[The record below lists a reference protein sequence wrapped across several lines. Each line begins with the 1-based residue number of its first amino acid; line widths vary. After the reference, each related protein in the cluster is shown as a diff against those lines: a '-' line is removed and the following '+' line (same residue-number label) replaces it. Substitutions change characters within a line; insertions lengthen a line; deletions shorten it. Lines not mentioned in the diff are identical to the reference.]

1 MNKRKVRITN
11 TGYLPNSPDRYNPM
25 NIIPSNQITMHTVPF
40 PIMGIDN
47 LGNRQMMM
55 PGMDYTFPGQY
66 VTEIPL
72 GKYQKGKQVPRVISD
87 PEEFKIANQAYQDSL
102 TVYNG
107 PAIAAKNAKYIDDL
121 INAGRFNEAR
131 EILTTRGF
139 VPRNVHDAFDRLED
153 LNKEELEPIRGSWY
167 GWGLPLSDPNAPVYK
182 KPTQPVVFEPPLERI
197 ESKPLTKLPVTVPQ
211 LRSIDTRIG
220 LGKGR
225 FDSQSIGQLNY
236 GNRTGQQPNY
246 KAVWDNTNK
255 KWTMQE
261 IEPEEQNYYNEKN
274 KIKKQYGG
282 LTKYQKKGQVPR
294 YIDDKD
300 EFLKAFAAY
309 QDSTILNQA
318 MVMQNRLMNKN
329 APSNQYTAARKSI
342 KNAPPISDFSVKNL
356 KNNRIPRVVP
366 GLESYGPMA
375 KDFINEKDMFTDN
388 YFVTKEDR
396 DLIKYYK
403 SLGLTDDN
411 IMYHT
416 SADVVH
422 PKIRPVGVYWD
433 GRAWS
438 PRYAAPK
445 TIPVWTGDPNFDPNI
460 GLGIVDDETLNRI
473 EPLPLKRLPVTV
485 PSLKN
490 IDTNIGLGKTFR
502 KSQNIGQ
509 LNYGNRTG
517 QQPNYEAVW
526 DNVNKKYVMRAV
538 ESEEKDYYNEKNKI
552 QKQYGGLVK
561 YQDKGQVDLNTY
573 PNQVLTY
580 KDNPEWFDNR
590 AMYSG
595 DDRYDAQIRK
605 LVYEGKGG
613 YNPHTRTLHFLKP
626 DQQTEVDQTTK
637 TLSKDK
643 RTWDQQDKKIV
654 GKIKKDVTK
663 MTPEKARQYIIDNQK
678 DFVQKSALATGVL
691 AAPFA
696 APAVIGSLEAPMIV
710 AGSAVPGI
718 TVGNTIAALGT
729 GYGITQLPHTY
740 NIISKAVDNP
750 TTSNITDAAIAT
762 GLNALDFVGVGI
774 GKAAISGAKQTGK
787 FITTE
792 TLLKNVTSSSANASK
807 NLEDLQKLQEFA
819 NQYGYELPANL
830 ERIAQSDE
838 LTNRTIRGL
847 MNRHNTFVRGISTNW
862 DELQKALVREYG
874 PEKGKELWKNITDN
888 FEKNGIDYINN
899 PQGAAEYMATHI
911 PISTGYGRASLDNHY
926 LGRGLEGLYTSNS
939 MRTAEGYTYGNG
951 YIVKAKRPTNFSSA
965 NRQDWI
971 TENRPEYYDEYLP
984 KAGERGVSLETLRG
998 VTRDDLKHYLERGSI
1013 SQEKYD
1019 RLNTFLDEVPK
1030 LQKDL
1035 RKKYGVADGEFVP
1048 DDVLDDFMDEFAAV
1062 KQAKMDELFPPLT
1075 YDKKLLRTERSNQ
1088 ATDAFDFL
1096 IKKEGT
1102 SKNLSEW
1109 LKTQPYQ
1116 EKMKKAR
1123 ELGESL
1129 SKYTW
1134 EEQQPIREQIK
1145 RLEQETNELYNQSVQ
1160 DYMKTH
1166 HPDYDPVNKYA
1177 HYIHLGTPGEK
1188 ALEPIRSWR
1197 ITPEKW
1203 ENRSRGHQNLYTKGL
1218 SAMETGGGIYL
1229 GKYMFRNGG
1238 LVKMQG
1244 DDSPSQVSPKG
1255 KGWREYKTPTG
1266 QSLYLDPRFKN
1277 QRYYVDEKGNAITP
1291 DQNMSLFDVQD
1302 NIWESGTSM
1311 APLVIDTKKEDF
1323 EKYLADQQ
1331 GTLKPAPEGFERLKH
1346 QFIYAMDQPLD
1357 ALGSLIQRGYIPQGN
1372 LSGNYPTSSPMSDII
1387 GAFNPASVL
1396 MDIGRVGRDLG
1407 EKETYTTWGGAGEA
1421 GLNIAGFLPFGSIAK
1436 KVSKN
1441 IPSKVY
1447 NNRTIDEFFKENK
1460 IGKSLDEIEL
1470 EGLQDLE
1477 RQKVSIDR
1485 VPESG
1490 YSKSFTRADQQKAF
1504 DEATEF
1510 DKLWTYSKQGLE
1522 DYEKI
1527 KPEIQKLKDA
1537 KAIKDKEYYDKV
1549 AELDKRSN
1557 EIELELASDT
1567 EGKNLARLTDEKE
1580 ALERQENTLWLTTF
1594 NEKAE
1599 LDKAI
1604 DDLKNSISIYDP
1616 EFERKALEL
1625 KKANNDYDID
1635 KLQVV
1640 LPNDERNKLVYFNED
1655 DPSFQNLLELEKLFL
1670 RQNIDDIGGVRL
1682 NNSTI
1687 TLGTRKKPIIT
1698 THIKKEKLPWSW
1710 SNPFKTKTKKS
1721 LVDLEQNML
1730 VNPTE
1735 VGGVGIHEINHDR
1748 QLINNWIDAVQHH
1761 DPNYAYYVNHDK
1773 NDLAKMF
1780 KSIMV
1785 EPTAPDNGKYT
1796 YQTWLS
1802 GLGELHSELGKARL
1816 KTAKDM
1822 MKDHGISMEEAVKIL
1837 KQDRDDFTDY
1847 LIEEGNLNKHFK
1859 PETSLAEKRAAIKIL
1874 PVAVP
1879 AIGAGYLGS
1888 KLYESQTDKPAVN
1901 KQFVSFKN
1909 GGSYLGQY
1917 EFKNGGL
1924 VRMQDGGA
1932 KGKEYKT
1939 PTGES
1944 IYLDP
1949 NFKTYARYIDSKG
1962 NVIPNTELQKFS
1974 MIYNPENDIWE
1985 STHSERSLPVIETRM
2000 SYEDRLNKSLGDPM
2014 GKAAREAEEGIEPG
2028 EDPVD
2033 NFRHP
2038 LAGMYTQQAIA
2049 KKTGNIP
2056 VISPALG
2063 WLGANAMG
2071 VGHELGTIFN
2081 DNRPLKYKGREALE
2095 DIFNNAYG
2103 ATIGL
2108 LPIPNKS
2115 KEEILYKTSAKNM
2128 IPDGISNP
2136 DGRDFY
2142 FKKNG
2147 GAIKKVKIKSLPRK
2161 NK

>member
-1 MNKRKVRITN
+1 MNKKKVRITN
-11 TGYLPNSPDRYNPM
+11 TGYLPNSPDRHNPM
-25 NIIPSNQITMHTVPF
+25 NIIPSNRITMDRVPF

-47 LGNRQMMM
+47 LGNSQMMM
-55 PGMDYTFPGQY
+55 PGMNYRFPGQY
-66 VTEIPL
+66 VTEIPM
-72 GKYQKGKQVPRVISD
+72 GKYQKGGRAPRVISD

-102 TVYNG
+102 SLYKLGETELKRFYDGDPGESYGTIRTLN
-107 PAIAAKNAKYIDDL
+107 DL
-121 INAGRFNEAR
+121 NRATRQYSS
-131 EILTTRGF
+131 EI
-139 VPRNVHDAFDRLED
+139 PRNQLYNTNRD
-153 LNKEELEPIRGSWY
+153 LLNSNNNVRNISAIYNRTGILPTEFWANEGSLNY
-167 GWGLPLSDPNAPVYK
+167 RFK

-246 KAVWDNTNK
+246 KAVWDSTNK
-255 KWTMQE
+255 KW
-261 IEPEEQNYYNEKN
+261 
-274 KIKKQYGG
+274 
-282 LTKYQKKGQVPR
+282 
-294 YIDDKD
+294 
-300 EFLKAFAAY
+300 
-309 QDSTILNQA
+309 
-318 MVMQNRLMNKN
+318 
-329 APSNQYTAARKSI
+329 
-342 KNAPPISDFSVKNL
+342 
-356 KNNRIPRVVP
+356 
-366 GLESYGPMA
+366 
-375 KDFINEKDMFTDN
+375 
-388 YFVTKEDR
+388 
-396 DLIKYYK
+396 
-403 SLGLTDDN
+403 
-411 IMYHT
+411 
-416 SADVVH
+416 
-422 PKIRPVGVYWD
+422 
-433 GRAWS
+433 
-438 PRYAAPK
+438 
-445 TIPVWTGDPNFDPNI
+445 
-460 GLGIVDDETLNRI
+460 
-473 EPLPLKRLPVTV
+473 
-485 PSLKN
+485 
-490 IDTNIGLGKTFR
+490 
-502 KSQNIGQ
+502 
-509 LNYGNRTG
+509 
-517 QQPNYEAVW
+517 
-526 DNVNKKYVMRAV
+526 VMRAV

-552 QKQYGGLVK
+552 QKRYGGLVK

-862 DELQKALVREYG
+862 DELQKALVREHG

-911 PISTGYGRASLDNHY
+911 PISTGYGRASLDNDY
-926 LGRGLEGLYTSNS
+926 LGSGLEGLYTSNS

-1331 GTLKPAPEGFERLKH
+1331 GTLKPAPEGFEKLKN

-1441 IPSKVY
+1441 IPSKTY
-1447 NNRTIDEFFKENK
+1447 NNRTIGEFFKENK

-1485 VPESG
+1485 GPNG
-1490 YSKSFTRADQQKAF
+1490 YEKSFTRADQQKAF

-1510 DKLWTYSKQGLE
+1510 QKQWTYSKQGLE

-1527 KPEIQKLKDA
+1527 KPEIQKLNDA

-1557 EIELELASDT
+1557 EIEKELASDT
-1567 EGKNLARLTDEKE
+1567 EGKNLVRLTDEKE
-1580 ALERQENTLWLTTF
+1580 ALEKQENTLWLATF

-1604 DDLKNSISIYDP
+1604 DDLKNSINIYDP

-1625 KKANNDYDID
+1625 KKANNDYDVD
-1635 KLQVV
+1635 KLPVV

-1655 DPSFQNLLELEKLFL
+1655 DPSFQNLSELEKIYL
-1670 RQNIDDIGGVRL
+1670 RGNIDNIGGVRL

-1687 TLGTRKKPIIT
+1687 TLGTTGKPIIT

-1710 SNPFKTKTKKS
+1710 SNPFKTKTKNV
-1721 LVDLEQNML
+1721 LVDLNQNKL
-1730 VNPTE
+1730 ITPERVRFVNA
-1735 VGGVGIHEINHDR
+1735 HEIAHDT
-1748 QLINNWIDAVQHH
+1748 QKIGIWSDALTEY
-1761 DPNYAYYVNHDK
+1761 DPQYEYYTSHARNPIAADYNK
-1773 NDLAKMF
+1773 AMIQPD
-1780 KSIMV
+1780 
-1785 EPTAPDNGKYT
+1785 APGT
-1796 YQTWLS
+1796 HQTWAS
-1802 GLGELHSELGKARL
+1802 SPEELHSELSGARAFL
-1816 KTAKDM
+1816 ASEL
-1822 MKDHGISMEEAVKIL
+1822 MKRDGMSMQQAIDIIK
-1837 KQDRDDFTDY
+1837 KDRDDFTDY
-1847 LIEEGNLNKHFK
+1847 LIEVGNLNKHFK
-1859 PETSLAEKRAAIKIL
+1859 PETSLEEKRRLVKML
-1874 PVAVP
+1874 P
-1879 AIGAGYLGS
+1879 AIVPVIGTGYLGS
-1888 KLYESQTDKPAVN
+1888 KLYDQ
-1901 KQFVSFKN
+1901 
-1909 GGSYLGQY
+1909 
-1917 EFKNGGL
+1917 
-1924 VRMQDGGA
+1924 
-1932 KGKEYKT
+1932 
-1939 PTGES
+1939 
-1944 IYLDP
+1944 
-1949 NFKTYARYIDSKG
+1949 
-1962 NVIPNTELQKFS
+1962 
-1974 MIYNPENDIWE
+1974 
-1985 STHSERSLPVIETRM
+1985 
-2000 SYEDRLNKSLGDPM
+2000 
-2014 GKAAREAEEGIEPG
+2014 
-2028 EDPVD
+2028 
-2033 NFRHP
+2033 
-2038 LAGMYTQQAIA
+2038 
-2049 KKTGNIP
+2049 
-2056 VISPALG
+2056 
-2063 WLGANAMG
+2063 
-2071 VGHELGTIFN
+2071 
-2081 DNRPLKYKGREALE
+2081 
-2095 DIFNNAYG
+2095 
-2103 ATIGL
+2103 
-2108 LPIPNKS
+2108 S
-2115 KEEILYKTSAKNM
+2115 KEQQTPGL
-2128 IPDGISNP
+2128 
-2136 DGRDFY
+2136 
-2142 FKKNG
+2142 KKGGMQKG